1 VAGFFYWKAQ
11 MINHQD
17 EAATVLRDLIGRIRA
32 LDAENAEI
40 ARQLREVYLE
50 AKAASFNVKAIKQIA
65 RSGTAQSDA
74 DDTRAYLEALGGNT
88 LAQRLGREDLGT
100 VLFGTDRWPSEMADD
115 LSDLDVIKEL

>member
-1 VAGFFYWKAQ
+1 

-17 EAATVLRDLIGRIRA
+17 EAAAVLRDLIGRIRA

-74 DDTRAYLEALGGNT
+74 DDTRAYLEALGGDV
-88 LAQRLGREDLGT
+88 LAQRLGKEDLGT
-100 VLFGTDRWPSEMADD
+100 VLFGTDRWPSDMAMDD
-115 LSDLDVIKEL
+115 FDVEG